1 MTHSVSPEEDRFSAL
16 AARVEE
22 LTRSVEALQGRLS
35 ILEQGGST
43 ARAASPAP
51 MPVLQAVEL
60 HSDEVDQEALPS
72 SADVARI
79 LGLVGRTLI
88 IFGGAFLLRA
98 VTASGYLPQGAGVAA
113 AFVYALFW
121 LYLADRTAGRRA
133 APSAAL
139 SAAFHGAT
147 AVLIG
152 LPLIWETTTRFQYL
166 GPTASGAVL
175 SLFVAAAAFVAW
187 RRGLQSLAWLVGLG
201 TPVAALFLL
210 SGTKEAAP
218 FSFALVLLGVVGLA
232 LYELR
237 GWSGVGWWMGLMG
250 PFGAFLAVFTAL
262 AQKRGGEPAALAIG
276 LLLALAC
283 LAGLVLATL
292 VAKREVRLFDAV
304 QSGLAVLSGYGG
316 AAFAARALGGGAAAL
331 VGGLGLLLAVAGY
344 WAAFRLIARAQR
356 RKLLLYSTLGLV
368 FALAGSALLLPA
380 PARAVAWSAA
390 AGLAGWQSVRR
401 SRVTLSLHGAVYS
414 LAAAGASGLLTAA
427 VYAFAAPA
435 GTPWP
440 PLAPVAFLALAA
452 AAAVCALPV
461 PHPAPFWKPYEG
473 LTRVL
478 QIAVFLWGA
487 AGVGLHLLAP
497 LLARVAEPVDAGLL
511 ATVRTAVLTAV
522 ALLLGWAA
530 RWPRFREAGW
540 LVYPTL
546 LLAAV
551 KLLAEDFPQGR
562 PATLFV
568 ALALCGLAFIFAPR
582 MARRG
587 A

>member
-43 ARAASPAP
+43 AARAAFPAP
-51 MPVLQAVEL
+51 APVRQAVEL
-60 HSDEVDQEALPS
+60 HSGEVDQEALPS
-72 SADVARI
+72 GADVARI
-79 LGLVGRTLI
+79 LGLVGRMLI

-98 VTASGYLPQGAGVAA
+98 VTAAGHLPQGVGVAA
-113 AFVYALFW
+113 AFLYALFW
-121 LYLADRTAGRRA
+121 LYLADRTAGRGA
-133 APSAAL
+133 GL

-175 SLFVAAAAFVAW
+175 SLFVLAAAGVAW
-187 RRGLQSLAWLVGLG
+187 RRDLQSLAWLVGLG

-237 GWSGVGWWMGLMG
+237 GWSGAGWWMALMG

-283 LAGLVLATL
+283 LAGLVLVTL
-292 VAKREVRLFDAV
+292 VKKREVRLFDAV
-304 QSGLAVLSGYGG
+304 QSGLAVLLGYGG
-316 AAFAARALGGGAAAL
+316 AAFAARALGGVAAAL
-331 VGGLGLLLAVAGY
+331 VGGLGLLLAAAGY

-368 FALAGSALLLPA
+368 FALAGSGLLLPA

-461 PHPAPFWKPYEG
+461 PHPASFWKPYEG

-497 LLARVAEPVDAGLL
+497 LLGLLTQSAEPVDAGLL

-587 A
+587 E

>member
-1 MTHSVSPEEDRFSAL
+1 MTHSVSPEEDRFTAL
-16 AARVEE
+16 ASRVEE
-22 LTRSVEALQGRLS
+22 LAQSVEALQGRLS
-35 ILEQGGST
+35 ILEQGGT
-43 ARAASPAP
+43 LPAALPASVP
-51 MPVLQAVEL
+51 ALQAVEP

-72 SADVARI
+72 GADVARV

-98 VTASGYLPQGAGVAA
+98 VTAAGHLPQGAGVAA
-113 AFVYALFW
+113 AFLYALLW
-121 LYLADRTAGRRA
+121 LYLADRPAGRRA

-139 SAAFHGAT
+139 SAAFHGVT

-175 SLFVAAAAFVAW
+175 SLFVAAAAGVAW
-187 RRGLQSLAWLVGLG
+187 RRGLQSLAWFVGLG

-218 FSFALVLLGVVGLA
+218 FSFALVLLGVAGLA

-276 LLLALAC
+276 LLLALAY

-292 VAKREVRLFDAV
+292 VRKREVRLFDAV
-304 QSGLAVLSGYGG
+304 QSGLAVLVGFGG

-331 VGGLGLLLAVAGY
+331 VGGLALLLAAAGY
-344 WAAFRLIARAQR
+344 WAAFRIVERAQR

-368 FALAGSALLLPA
+368 FALAGSGLLLPA

-414 LAAAGASGLLTAA
+414 LAAAAASGLLTAA

-440 PLAPVAFLALAA
+440 GLAPVAFLALAA

-497 LLARVAEPVDAGLL
+497 LLGEEPVDAGLL

-587 A
+587 E